1 MIVINQ
7 EEFDQNLFL
16 TQQYC
21 EKQLQNSDF
30 SVAQILRSFNPEYS
44 GRKLFSFDNVRR
56 LSFAKG
62 STEVVWSIDP
72 LDEKNE
78 FLYSD
83 LFEMQMAHKKEVN
96 PLLNVTTTYNGK
108 ILVAE
113 IDSVINDGFSE
124 DESDG
129 LIDYNDCPPVD
140 TWFYLSR
147 NSTGR
152 ILYAWIPDQF
162 VKLVNDAIEVNMLS
176 IIIWLEDFLA
186 DKRHL

>member
-7 EEFDQNLFL
+7 EKFDQNLFL

-21 EKQLQNSDF
+21 ETQLQNSDS
-30 SVAQILRSFNPEYS
+30 SVAQILRSFNPEYN

-83 LFEMQMAHKKEVN
+83 LFERQIAYKKKVIQLVN
-96 PLLNVTTTYNGK
+96 PTTTFKGK

-113 IDSVINDGFSE
+113 IDSVIRDGASE

-147 NSTGR
+147 NNTGR

-176 IIIWLEDFLA
+176 IIIWLEDFIA
-186 DKRHL
+186 ANRHL